1 MMKKIVIFFVAG
13 LLAVNILSA
22 QGLAEGIKDLN
33 YQKIKSALTVLKK
46 LYDASPKDPQVIY
59 WYGQALIA
67 GEGDPSDAQIAEART
82 VYQKAL
88 TDGVNDAWIW
98 VGIADLDLLQHA
110 DMNAV
115 KQKFEQAITATKT
128 KRGENPDI
136 LNAIGRANANEGSK
150 YGDPVYGIEKLKR
163 AAELNKTN
171 PDIYNNM
178 GLCYRKLGSE
188 SGGDAVKSF
197 LEALTRDP
205 KNVVA
210 MFQIGKIYASQN
222 NKEAL
227 ENSFNGAIA
236 ADPTFPPAYLALFQ
250 YYADKDVNKAKDYLD
265 NFLKYADKDPEND
278 YFLADYLF
286 RAGKYQESL
295 AKGKEIEASVG
306 VVAVPRL
313 NILYAYDYDRL
324 GDSVQAKA
332 YLEKFFATAPPS
344 MIEPDHYALAV
355 KVFSKFPG
363 SEAVAADYMQKAIDN
378 DTSRANKFVYANE
391 AADIFGKAKLYA
403 GQVAWLQKA
412 DSIKGSMSE
421 ADYWKLSNA
430 ALNSADYVKTMTIA
444 KNYITAFPDKPQGY
458 SFNVRAAKAIDSV
471 TAIDALAQQNEYFL
485 RSADS
490 VKNKKYVFQ
499 NLYFMLNTYVY
510 KTKELDKAI
519 EVTDKMI
526 ELYPAPGE
534 ENEYAV
540 KTKEQ
545 LRKAV
550 AAQNRSGSRSSGGS
564 AGKSLSPGSRK

>member
-1 MMKKIVIFFVAG
+1 
-13 LLAVNILSA
+13 
-22 QGLAEGIKDLN
+22 
-33 YQKIKSALTVLKK
+33 
-46 LYDASPKDPQVIY
+46 
-59 WYGQALIA
+59 
-67 GEGDPSDAQIAEART
+67 
-82 VYQKAL
+82 
-88 TDGVNDAWIW
+88 
-98 VGIADLDLLQHA
+98 
-110 DMNAV
+110 
-115 KQKFEQAITATKT
+115 
-128 KRGENPDI
+128 
-136 LNAIGRANANEGSK
+136 
-150 YGDPVYGIEKLKR
+150 
-163 AAELNKTN
+163 
-171 PDIYNNM
+171 
-178 GLCYRKLGSE
+178 
-188 SGGDAVKSF
+188 
-197 LEALTRDP
+197 
-205 KNVVA
+205 
-210 MFQIGKIYASQN
+210 
-222 NKEAL
+222 
-227 ENSFNGAIA
+227 
-236 ADPTFPPAYLALFQ
+236 
-250 YYADKDVNKAKDYLD
+250 
-265 NFLKYADKDPEND
+265 
-278 YFLADYLF
+278 
-286 RAGKYQESL
+286 
-295 AKGKEIEASVG
+295 
-306 VVAVPRL
+306 
-313 NILYAYDYDRL
+313 
-324 GDSVQAKA
+324 
-332 YLEKFFATAPPS
+332 